1 MAIPLNLLNEIRTA
15 HEQAALARET
25 LQDVLNEINPN
36 HVELMQCHEG
46 ASEAEG
52 AVDTAIQ
59 DGRIPIHTMHALIEQ
74 ETDLPVSITNRM
86 NHIAARYDEIG
97 DIIQEAVYAP
107 TKDLMIVELNNVLE
121 AVQDI
126 EHTWADII
134 QIAEESNEIN
144 ESSNNESSNNDSFG
158 GRRKKKRTLRK
169 HRKQPRSLR
178 KKQTSRRKRKQSRR
192 K

>member
-1 MAIPLNLLNEIRTA
+1 MAIPLNLLNQIRTA
-15 HEQAALARET
+15 HEEAVVAHET

-36 HVELMQCHEG
+36 HVELMECHES

-59 DGRIPIHTMHALIEQ
+59 DGRIPIHTMHTLIEQ
-74 ETDLPVSITNRM
+74 GTDLPVSITNRM
-86 NHIAARYDEIG
+86 NHIAGRYDEIG

-107 TKDLMIVELNNVLE
+107 TKDLMILELNNVLE

-158 GRRKKKRTLRK
+158 GRRKKRTLRK
-169 HRKQPRSLR
+169 HRKQTRSLR